1 MSWTIKGLG
10 VWGDRSNEI
19 TDGEVCSRPGCV
31 LDYRHMRA
39 SDMMTQNT
47 NGFIIQR
54 KWYMQIIHFIPRI
67 LSTGKKSNEN
77 TYNSVW
83 ATLCRSTIDSYNS
96 SIRVLYDT
104 ENTRLPHM
112 PSSIRHCPSVL
123 WSDSGDNTLSG
134 HDNTIHKHAIH
145 TFVQK
150 VRWKAVLTSYVVS
163 SFIQTPRFR
172 SGNWTY
178 ECAWSQHCTDS
189 PYREVTSSFLS
200 TRPARECAWS
210 HKVEVLMSN
219 GRCSVG

>member
-1 MSWTIKGLG
+1 MKHARAQAVFWTIVTWARVTWWHK
-10 VWGDRSNEI
+10 
-19 TDGEVCSRPGCV
+19 
-31 LDYRHMRA
+31 
-39 SDMMTQNT
+39 TQT
-47 NGFIIQR
+47 ALLFKR
-54 KWYMQIIHFIPRI
+54 KWNMQIVHFIPRI

-77 TYNSVW
+77 TYNCVSNSV
-83 ATLCRSTIDSYNS
+83 RSTIDSYNS

-104 ENTRLPHM
+104 ENNPFTAYA
-112 PSSIRHCPSVL
+112 IINQHCPSVL

-134 HDNTIHKHAIH
+134 HDNTIQKHAIH
-145 TFVQK
+145 TFIQK